1 MTEKSKTRY
10 SDEELNE
17 FKVLIEGKLAKARQ
31 EWTIHQE
38 QLADLADNDDA
49 KVKGLDDGVGTSETE
64 TMSALAGRLEK
75 YIKHLE
81 NALIRVNNKVYGIC
95 RETGQLISKDR
106 LKVVPHATLSIHA
119 KKAQK

>member
-95 RETGQLISKDR
+95 RETGELISKDR